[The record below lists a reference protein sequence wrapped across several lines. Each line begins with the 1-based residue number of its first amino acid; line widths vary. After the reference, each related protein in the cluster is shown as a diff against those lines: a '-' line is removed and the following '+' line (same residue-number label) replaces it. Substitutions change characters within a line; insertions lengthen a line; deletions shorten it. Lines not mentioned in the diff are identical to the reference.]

1 MQYYFLASRLP
12 PLALGEVPD
21 ITWEEFLFLLETN
34 LTQADWRWVNVLRLY
49 QDLINIRH
57 FWMGEE
63 IDPLGRFDVLELE
76 EALLTGYG
84 FPEYVYAFLE
94 QYASKEERLKNFP
107 SLIVRFFTQELLNAP
122 DFLREYLQLE
132 RELRLVFLGFRAKKL
147 GRNLATELQFEN
159 PDDDLIAQLLAQ
171 KDDKAFEPPEGF
183 ESLRVMFTQHADEPM
198 ALFQEIAAYRFNWIE
213 DRLSDDPFSISRIL
227 GYMVQLILVLQTL
240 QLDAEKGNQMIDN
253 MVKEFV

>member
-12 PLALGEVPD
+12 PLALGELPD

-34 LTQADWRWVNVLRLY
+34 LTRADWHWVNVLRLY

-57 FWMGEE
+57 FWLGEA
-63 IDPLGRFDVLELE
+63 IDPIGRFNELELE
-76 EALLTGYG
+76 EALLTGDG
-84 FPEYVYAFLE
+84 FPDYVDAFLE
-94 QYASKEERLKNFP
+94 QHPSKEERLKNLA
-107 SLIVRFFTQELLNAP
+107 SLTVSFFTQELRGAP
-122 DFLREYLQLE
+122 EFLRDYLQLE

-171 KDDKAFEPPEGF
+171 KDDQVFEPPEGF
-183 ESLRVMFTQHADEPM
+183 ESLRVMFTQHSEEPM
-198 ALFQEIAAYRFNWIE
+198 ALFQDIAAYRFNWIE
-213 DRLSDDPFSISRIL
+213 ERLTNDTFSISRIL

-240 QLDAEKGNQMIDN
+240 QLDAEKGNQMIDT